1 MAGSGRKVFTAGDVL
16 TASDVQNYL
25 MDQTTMV
32 FAGTAARSS
41 AIATPTEGMFAV
53 DTVVDELNYYNGSA
67 WVTASR
73 MGDWTTF
80 TPSMTNFNIGSTGTV
95 SAAYVLVGK
104 TLFVRASFTLGGTGI
119 SIGTASM
126 TLPNSYTAKA
136 KSVAPCMIVD
146 SGTAFFSGL
155 TYSNGTSVT
164 IYVGVAS
171 GTYTSLSTISSSI
184 PMTWVAT
191 DELHINFAIEVN

>member
-1 MAGSGRKVFTAGDVL
+1 MAGSGKKTFTAGDVL
-16 TASDVQNYL
+16 TASDVNNYL
-25 MDQTTMV
+25 MDQTVMV
-32 FAGTAARSS
+32 FGGTAARSS
-41 AIATPTEGMFAV
+41 AIPTPSEGMFAV
-53 DTVVDELNYYNGSA
+53 TTDNDELGYYNGSA
-67 WVTASR
+67 WVPASR

-104 TLFVRASFTLGGTGI
+104 TLFVRAQFVLGGTGI

-126 TLPNSYTAKA
+126 TLPGGYTAK
-136 KSVAPCMIVD
+136 SRTVAPCMIVD
-146 SGTAFFSGL
+146 QGTAFFSGL

-164 IYVGVAS
+164 IYVNVAS

-191 DELHINFAIEVN
+191 DELQINLAIEVN